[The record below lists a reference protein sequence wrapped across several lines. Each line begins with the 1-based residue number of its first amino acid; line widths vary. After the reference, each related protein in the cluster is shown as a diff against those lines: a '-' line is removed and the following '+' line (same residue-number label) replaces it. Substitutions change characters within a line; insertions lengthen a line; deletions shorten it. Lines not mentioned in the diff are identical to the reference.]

1 MKVRA
6 FRVVRKRWSKTAF
19 DGEGARLWGGRWNS
33 PGLGAVYCAGHVSLA
48 ILEVV
53 VHADLAL
60 APHYVVIP
68 ADFDEALVESLDTAR
83 LPASWRRHPA
93 PAAVVALGDEWL
105 REARSPVLRVP
116 SVVVPAEPN
125 FILNPLHTAFR
136 EIEIGK
142 PEVLKVDARLG
153 KGRR

>member
-1 MKVRA
+1 VKVRA
-6 FRVVRKRWSKTAF
+6 FRVVKKRWAKTAF

-33 PGLGAVYCAGHVSLA
+33 PGRPAVYCAGHVSLA

-60 APHYVVIP
+60 APHYVVMP
-68 ADFDEALVESLDTAR
+68 VDFDEALVESLDRTR

-93 PAAVVALGDEWL
+93 PAAVIALGDEWL
-105 REARSPVLRVP
+105 RVARSPVLLVP

-125 FILNPLHTAFR
+125 FILNPLHPAFR

-142 PEVLKVDARLG
+142 PEVLKVDARLS
-153 KGRR
+153 RERE

>member
-6 FRVVRKRWSKTAF
+6 FRVVKKRWSKTAF

-33 PGLGAVYCAGHVSLA
+33 PGRPAVYCAGHVSLA

-53 VHADLAL
+53 VHADLAF

-68 ADFDEALVESLDTAR
+68 ADFDEALVESLVTAR

>member
-6 FRVVRKRWSKTAF
+6 FRVVKKRWAKAAF

-33 PGLGAVYCAGHVSLA
+33 PGRPAVYCAGHVSLA

-53 VHADLAL
+53 VHADLVL

-68 ADFDEALVESLDTAR
+68 VEFDETLVESVDEVR

-93 PAAVVALGDEWL
+93 PGAVVALGDAWL
-105 REARSPVLRVP
+105 REGRSAVLCVP
-116 SVVVPAEPN
+116 SVVVPTEPN
-125 FILNPLHTAFR
+125 FILNPLHPDFR

-142 PEVLKVDARLG
+142 PEVLEVDARLG

>member
-1 MKVRA
+1 VKIRA
-6 FRVVRKRWSKTAF
+6 FRVVKKRWARTAF

-33 PGLGAVYCAGHVSLA
+33 PGRPAVYCAGHVSLA

-53 VHADLAL
+53 AHADLAL

-68 ADFDEALVESLDTAR
+68 ADFEEALVESLDTAK

-105 REARSPVLRVP
+105 HEARSPVLRVP

-125 FILNPLHTAFR
+125 FILNPLHPAFR

-142 PEVLKVDARLG
+142 PEVLKVDARLS
-153 KGRR
+153 R

>member
-33 PGLGAVYCAGHVSLA
+33 PGRPAVYCAGHVSLA

-68 ADFDEALVESLDTAR
+68 ADFDETLVESLDTVR
-83 LPASWRRHPA
+83 LPASWRRYPA

-116 SVVVPAEPN
+116 SVVVPTEPN
-125 FILNPLHTAFR
+125 FILNPLHSAFR

-142 PEVLKVDARLG
+142 PEILKVDARLG
-153 KGRR
+153 TGRR

>member
-6 FRVVRKRWSKTAF
+6 FRVVKKRWAKAAF
-19 DGEGARLWGGRWNS
+19 DGEGARLQGGRWNS
-33 PGLGAVYCAGHVSLA
+33 PGRPAVYCAGHVSLA

-68 ADFDEALVESLDTAR
+68 VDFDEALVEDLDPGR

-105 REARSPVLRVP
+105 GECRSVILRVP
-116 SVVVPAEPN
+116 SVVVPTEPN
-125 FILNPLHTAFR
+125 FILNPLHPAFR

-142 PEVLKVDARLG
+142 PEVLKVDARLS
-153 KGRR
+153 KGRG

>member
-6 FRVVRKRWSKTAF
+6 FRVVKKRWAKAAF

-33 PGLGAVYCAGHVSLA
+33 PGRPAVYCAGHVSLA

-53 VHADLAL
+53 VHADLVL

-68 ADFDEALVESLDTAR
+68 AEFDEALVEDLAADR
-83 LPASWRRHPA
+83 LPPSWRRHPA

-105 REARSPVLRVP
+105 REGRSAVLCVP
-116 SVVVPAEPN
+116 SVVVPTEPN
-125 FILNPLHTAFR
+125 FILNPLHPDFR
-136 EIEIGK
+136 EIEIGR
-142 PEVLKVDARLG
+142 PEVLAVDARLR

>member
-1 MKVRA
+1 VKVRA
-6 FRVVRKRWSKTAF
+6 FRVVKKRWAKAAF

-33 PGLGAVYCAGHVSLA
+33 PGRPAVYCAGHVSLA

-68 ADFDEALVESLDTAR
+68 VNFDEALVESLDPGR

-105 REARSPVLRVP
+105 REGRSPVLRVP

-125 FILNPLHTAFR
+125 FILNPLHPAFR

-142 PEVLKVDARLG
+142 PEVLKVDARLS
-153 KGRR
+153 KGRG

>member
-6 FRVVRKRWSKTAF
+6 FRVVKKRWAKTAF
-19 DGEGARLWGGRWNS
+19 DGEGARLQGGRWNS
-33 PGLGAVYCAGHVSLA
+33 PGLPAVYCAGHVSLA

-68 ADFDEALVESLDTAR
+68 VDFDEALVEVLDATR

-93 PAAVVALGDEWL
+93 PAAIVALGDEWL
-105 REARSPVLRVP
+105 REVRSAVLRVP

-125 FILNPLHTAFR
+125 FILNPLHPAFR

-142 PEVLKVDARLG
+142 PEVLKVDARLS
-153 KGRR
+153 KGCG

>member
-6 FRVVRKRWSKTAF
+6 FRVVKKRWAKTAF
-19 DGEGARLWGGRWNS
+19 DGEGARLWGGRWNT
-33 PGLGAVYCAGHVSLA
+33 PGRPAVYCAGHVSLA

-68 ADFDEALVESLDTAR
+68 VDFDEALVELLDAAR

-93 PAAVVALGDEWL
+93 PASVVALGDEWL

-125 FILNPLHTAFR
+125 FILNPLHPAFR

-142 PEVLKVDARLG
+142 AEVLQVDARLA
-153 KGRR
+153 KGRG